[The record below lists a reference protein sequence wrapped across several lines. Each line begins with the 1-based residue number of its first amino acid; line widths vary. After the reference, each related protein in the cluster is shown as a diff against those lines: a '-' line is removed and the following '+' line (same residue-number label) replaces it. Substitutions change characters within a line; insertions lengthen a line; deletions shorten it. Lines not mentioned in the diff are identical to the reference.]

1 MNNLNND
8 ILCHISFELNL
19 NNLLNF
25 SIINKNNYK
34 IFDNIFYKNYALKQF
49 SQDFWI
55 KAYERPIIYSR
66 PLNNIKLELIRIEQ
80 FQKSLD
86 NLNVDRWT
94 KKDFYN
100 YWEMEKKYNEKH
112 KDNYNIDYLF
122 NNILNILNIL

>member
-55 KAYERPIIYSR
+55 KAYERPIIYSK

-86 NLNVDRWT
+86 NLNLDRWT

-122 NNILNILNIL
+122 NNILNIL

>member
-49 SQDFWI
+49 SEDFWI

-86 NLNVDRWT
+86 NLNLDRWT

-122 NNILNILNIL
+122 NNILNIL